1 MDGSGAVLQTTGD
14 DEVDVMETIIIAI
27 ISSGLLSVIITECF
41 GLLKAKR
48 SKKNGVEAKLEV
60 LAEEQKEIRGLIK
73 QQEKDALRT
82 ELKLMI
88 SDFPD
93 EETDILRLAQHYFV
107 KLEGNWTMANIFTKW
122 CKDRGIDLPAW
133 VKQ

>member
-1 MDGSGAVLQTTGD
+1 
-14 DEVDVMETIIIAI
+14 METIIIAI

-41 GLLKAKR
+41 GILKAKR
-48 SKKNGVEAKLEV
+48 SKKDGVEAKLEV

-88 SDFPD
+88 SDFPY
-93 EETDILRLAQHYFV
+93 EETDILRLAEHYF
-107 KLEGNWTMANIFTKW
+107 KDLDGNWTMANIFVNW
-122 CKDRGIDLPAW
+122 CKSRGIELPPW
-133 VKQ
+133 FKHK

>member
-1 MDGSGAVLQTTGD
+1 MGGSGAVLQTPGD

-88 SDFPD
+88 SDFP
-93 EETDILRLAQHYFV
+93 EEESDILRLAEHYFV
-107 KLEGNWTMANIFTKW
+107 KLNGNWTMANIFTRW
-122 CKDRGIDLPAW
+122 CEERNIQLPSW
-133 VKQ
+133 VKR

>member
-1 MDGSGAVLQTTGD
+1 
-14 DEVDVMETIIIAI
+14 MEPIIIAI

-48 SKKNGVEAKLEV
+48 SKKDGVESKLSA
-60 LAEEQKEIRGLIK
+60 LIEEQKDIRALIK
-73 QQEKDALRT
+73 RQEKDALRT

-93 EETDILRLAQHYFV
+93 EETDILRLAEHYF
-107 KLEGNWTMANIFTKW
+107 KDLNGNWTMANIFTRW
-122 CKDRGIDLPAW
+122 CKEKGIDLPTW